1 MECFTAAQ
9 FRNLSNPGVTP
20 VQLFSP
26 HNSKSAR
33 MTITRVTVQAGA
45 SQPWH
50 ADPAIVKPGN

>member
-1 MECFTAAQ
+1 MEFFTAAQ
-9 FRNLSNPGVTP
+9 FCTLSNPELSS
-20 VQLFSP
+20 VQLLSP
-26 HNSKSAR
+26 QNSKSAR